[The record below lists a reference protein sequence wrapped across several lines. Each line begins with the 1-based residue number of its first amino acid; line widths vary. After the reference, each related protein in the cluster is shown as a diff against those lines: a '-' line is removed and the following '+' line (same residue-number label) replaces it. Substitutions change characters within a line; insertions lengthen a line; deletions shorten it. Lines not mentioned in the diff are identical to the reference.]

1 MYNQGLFCFMRDNGI
16 IREKRARSFIMGK
29 VIPFRTREQIERERQ
44 EKIRKEWEEFL
55 EFERKHATYLDEEN
69 NEPER

>member
-1 MYNQGLFCFMRDNGI
+1 MR
-16 IREKRARSFIMGK
+16 K

-69 NEPER
+69 NKPEK